1 MPCRSDYLAANNK
14 EVAMSQVA
22 CLLDELNGI
31 SLNKTHWDGYHP
43 NVYNMNLSKSE
54 CDKMVEKL
62 CSKLQEVDVSEYS
75 LEMQMWWRDHKKADK
90 ERLENDLK
98 KAQSQIDKQNAL
110 NKLTDYEKGL
120 LGL

>member
-1 MPCRSDYLAANNK
+1 MPCRSDYLSANNK
-14 EVAMSQVA
+14 EVAMSKVA

-31 SLNKTHWDGYHP
+31 PLNETHWDGYHP
-43 NVYNMNLSKSE
+43 NAYDRNLSKSE

-62 CSKLQEVDVSEYS
+62 CSKLQEVDVSKYS
-75 LEMQMWWRDHKKADK
+75 LEMQIWWRDHKKADK
-90 ERLENDLK
+90 DRLENDLK
-98 KAQSQIDKQNAL
+98 KAKSEIDKQNAL